1 MFKKQIKIQP
11 PFSTYKVTIK
21 SLNISSPVRALAY
34 LIRDYGEAMMTVEKQ
49 RARSITITVRCSNKI
64 YQEMK
69 LRFVKD
75 MGYDFI
81 WKD

>member
-1 MFKKQIKIQP
+1 MFKKQIKFLP

-21 SLNISSPVRALAY
+21 SQSISSPSRALAY
-34 LIRDYGEAMMTVEKQ
+34 LIRNYGESMITVNKQ
-49 RARSITITVRCSNKI
+49 RVRSITITLDCSSNI
-64 YQEMK
+64 YREMK

-75 MGYDFI
+75 IGYDFI

>member
-21 SLNISSPVRALAY
+21 SLNISSPARALAY
-34 LIRDYGEAMMTVEKQ
+34 LTTDYGEAMMVVNKQ
-49 RARSITITVRCSNKI
+49 RARSITITLRCSNKI

-69 LRFVKD
+69 LCFVRD
-75 MGYDFI
+75 MGSDFI

>member
-1 MFKKQIKIQP
+1 MFKKHIKIPP

-21 SLNISSPVRALAY
+21 SLNIASPARALAY
-34 LIRDYGEAMMTVEKQ
+34 LVRDYGEAMMVVNKQ
-49 RARSITITVRCSNKI
+49 RARSITITVRCSNNI

-75 MGYDFI
+75 MGCDFI